1 MTRVISVFC
10 VLPELSDTLAV
21 FVLGSRILVL
31 PPRVRDVFCLGSP
44 SVVSVGN
51 EPFSYLRFVL

>member
-21 FVLGSRILVL
+21 FVLGSRVLVL
-31 PPRVRDVFCLGSP
+31 PPRVRVIFFLGSP

-51 EPFSYLRFVL
+51 EPFSNRRFIL

>member
-1 MTRVISVFC
+1 MTRVISVFS
-10 VLPELSDTLAV
+10 VLPELLETLAM
-21 FVLGSRILVL
+21 FVLGSRVLVL
-31 PPRVRDVFCLGSP
+31 PPRLRFVFCRGSP